1 MLMPLRVSLTK
12 SVKGRWRLLK
22 DVRIHI
28 AERLGLNL
36 PKPIS
41 YPNILL

>member
-1 MLMPLRVSLTK
+1 MK

-22 DVRIHI
+22 DVRVHI
-28 AERLGLNL
+28 AEHLGANL

-41 YPNILL
+41 YPDILL